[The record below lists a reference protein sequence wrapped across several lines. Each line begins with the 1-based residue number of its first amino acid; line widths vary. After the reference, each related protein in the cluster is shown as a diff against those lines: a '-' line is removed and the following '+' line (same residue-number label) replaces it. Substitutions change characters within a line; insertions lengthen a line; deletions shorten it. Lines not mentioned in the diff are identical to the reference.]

1 MLRSGKKGDNF
12 SQVDKQLET
21 GEYFLLEKKRLDEKK
36 KDKKEKQ
43 VENTEKRWAIF
54 DSPSFSFTFLLI
66 SPIQDGEQ

>member
-54 DSPSFSFTFLLI
+54 HSPSFSFTFLLI